1 MEKKLKAVWRDM
13 LWASMWLAALS
24 GFNAM
29 TAASTVSIIPF
40 LIPVALV
47 AYRAGLPYGLLAAG
61 LATIAA
67 RAGGSI
73 PSGDFS
79 RTLAAAEAIFVFS
92 KLSGV
97 AIGMT
102 IAHWVVRA
110 RE

>member
-1 MEKKLKAVWRDM
+1 VENKVKAAWRDV
-13 LWASMWLAALS
+13 LWTSMWLAALAA
-24 GFNAM
+24 FNAM

-40 LIPVALV
+40 LVPVALV
-47 AYRAGLPYGLLAAG
+47 AYRAGLPYGLLVAG

-92 KLSGV
+92 KLSGI
-97 AIGMT
+97 AIGMA